1 MKKTSIRKYF
11 LVLFLLFSLQGCG
24 WMVDLVFPL
33 DVDRFLG
40 EQFYKAAVTG
50 DAHGEIYKDKP
61 LEKYLQSIVDR
72 ILKSKSIQYKDEFK
86 YKVTIIDDDKVIN
99 AICAPGGYIFVYT
112 GLLHFVKNEATLA
125 GILSH
130 EIAHAERRHS
140 TKQLSTNITLY
151 FALYFVLS
159 YVLGPDLA
167 QHSADIAGLSTNL
180 LGLVNSRSM
189 EEEADEYGFDYMR
202 STPYYPG
209 AIADFF
215 KDLQQEKKK
224 NPELSG
230 ADIPL
235 EKYLST
241 HPLDEDRISANER
254 RLKEAGIGA
263 PNQKSFFK
271 ERYRNHIEKSLG
283 TKEED

>member
-1 MKKTSIRKYF
+1 MSKISIRKYF

-50 DAHGEIYKDKP
+50 EEHGKVLKDRS

-140 TKQLSTNITLY
+140 TKQLSTNLTLY
-151 FALYFVLS
+151 FVLYFVLS

-167 QHSADIAGLSTNL
+167 QHAADIAGLSTNL
-180 LGLVNSRSM
+180 LGLANSRSM
-189 EEEADEYGFDYMR
+189 EEEADEFGFDYMR

-215 KDLQQEKKK
+215 RDIQKEKKV
-224 NPELSG
+224 NPELKG

-241 HPLDEDRISANER
+241 HPLDEDRILANEK
-254 RLKEAGIGA
+254 RLKDAGIGPA
-263 PNQKSFFK
+263 NQKSYFK
-271 ERYRNHIEKSLG
+271 ERYRSNIQKSLG
-283 TKEED
+283 NQEED